1 MDDSLFLNFFF
12 SANFHSPTGYD
23 LSSNNLKSC
32 LSVKKKW
39 SDSFLYSNKKNKVLL
54 IGWGLFSC
62 AKDRMREKTCVRKT
76 ENKISRKSILKKKQL
91 PFNYKKSK

>member
-39 SDSFLYSNKKNKVLL
+39 SDSFLFSNKIKQSFADRLGAILMREGQNARKNL
-54 IGWGLFSC
+54 C
-62 AKDRMREKTCVRKT
+62 AKNRKQ
-76 ENKISRKSILKKKQL
+76 N
-91 PFNYKKSK
+91 